1 MHMYNVCVMLVLIIL
16 KYQWFHENDFF
27 SVQSFKWRLSIY
39 LTDSSQVAKGTVFR
53 KHTVLNLLIHIKM
66 RSREMFKFSWYENL
80 LKNSESYLSSFT
92 KNAIIYYYYLLEYF

>member
-1 MHMYNVCVMLVLIIL
+1 MKTISSVYNLLNEG
-16 KYQWFHENDFF
+16 Y
-27 SVQSFKWRLSIY
+27 LSI
-39 LTDSSQVAKGTVFR
+39 TDSSQVAKGTVFR